1 MRGFSS
7 DVYQCTSGASSSGYR
22 GCRIELRNYI
32 CQSMNIS
39 ATTVKKT
46 LPFFSDPLKVLKKES
61 AECQHCGS
69 SSLERLISKPGRIQS
84 KGKTEGSGLRAVD
97 PRKTV
102 ENMSRQ
108 YDNAGIDPGEKGF
121 NEVAKQAA
129 AGKSPETLK
138 EVIKEARKNESNEPS
153 SSKKGKDK
161 K

>member
-1 MRGFSS
+1 M
-7 DVYQCTSGASSSGYR
+7 
-22 GCRIELRNYI
+22 
-32 CQSMNIS
+32 
-39 ATTVKKT
+39 K
-46 LPFFSDPLKVLKKES
+46 
-61 AECQHCGS
+61 
-69 SSLERLISKPGRIQS
+69 RLISKPGRIQS

-108 YDNAGIDPGEKGF
+108 YDNAGIDPGKGF

>member
-1 MRGFSS
+1 MPIYEYKCNDCENTSS
-7 DVYQCTSGASSSGYR
+7 IFFRSIKSADTESVKCQHCASSS
-22 GCRIELRNYI
+22 LT
-32 CQSMNIS
+32 Q
-39 ATTVKKT
+39 
-46 LPFFSDPLKVLKKES
+46 
-61 AECQHCGS
+61 
-69 SSLERLISKPGRIQS
+69 LISRPGRIQS
-84 KGKTEGSGLRAVD
+84 KGETNVGDLRAVD

-102 ENMSRQ
+102 ESMSRQ
-108 YDNAGIDPGEKGF
+108 YDNAGIDPGKGF